1 LSKTGGIASYFE
13 EFANEASAKDGL
25 KLRCQNVKLFLRE
38 PYGKSLVPIHESSM
52 TWNQKKEKL
61 KEIYER
67 FEIDARA
74 YKQHAI
80 CKVGCTYCCTDVG
93 NVDINTLEGLVIY
106 ERIKSFP
113 QPRKEQIQKRLAQ
126 NKREKEKRNIAPC
139 PFLKKDDTCLI
150 YDIRPFSCRQLY
162 SIRECRGRG
171 PTVHRQAV
179 ALAKKAVRE
188 MQQLDGS
195 GYSGHLS
202 FILYLIERPEFRSLY
217 LAGGFDPQKIMKFG
231 KAHGII
237 INHLVR

>member
-1 LSKTGGIASYFE
+1 
-13 EFANEASAKDGL
+13 
-25 KLRCQNVKLFLRE
+25 
-38 PYGKSLVPIHESSM
+38 M
-52 TWNQKKEKL
+52 TWKEKKQTL
-61 KEIYER
+61 QAIYER
-67 FEIDARA
+67 FERDARS

-80 CKVGCTYCCTDVG
+80 CKIGCTYCCTDVG
-93 NVDINTLEGLVIY
+93 NVDINTLEGLVIR
-106 ERIKSFP
+106 ERIKTFP
-113 QPRKEQIQKRLAQ
+113 QPLKGQIQKKLAQ
-126 NKREKEKRNIAPC
+126 NKREKEKQKIAPC

-188 MQQLDGS
+188 MQQLDDT

-202 FILYLIERPEFRSLY
+202 FILYLLDRPEFRRLY

-237 INHLVR
+237 INRLAS